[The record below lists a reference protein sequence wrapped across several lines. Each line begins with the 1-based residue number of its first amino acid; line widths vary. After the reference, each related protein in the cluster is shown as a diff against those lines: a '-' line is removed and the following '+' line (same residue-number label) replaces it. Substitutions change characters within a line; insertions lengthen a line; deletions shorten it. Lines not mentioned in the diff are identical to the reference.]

1 MYFVRTNLDV
11 DVIVTEL
18 QVPSSSDEEAGVGPK
33 RKRTIADA
41 NALFGFT
48 IERERERER
57 AVSLVKLAPVFL
69 FCFLIIPTC
78 SRGALGLTINYLLRF
93 TFPTF
98 IHPQHSIDSSQ
109 DSTHP
114 PYSLSTTTTT
124 YSRSVG

>member
-48 IERERERER
+48 IEREREREGG
-57 AVSLVKLAPVFL
+57 VFGQAGTGVLILL
-69 FCFLIIPTC
+69 FNNLNLQGSARIDSIEY
-78 SRGALGLTINYLLRF
+78 YLLRR
-93 TFPTF
+93 PTF

-114 PYSLSTTTTT
+114 PYSKYYFYYF

>member
-18 QVPSSSDEEAGVGPK
+18 QVPSSSEEAAK

-48 IERERERER
+48 IERERERERER

-78 SRGALGLTINYLLRF
+78 SRGALGLTLL
-93 TFPTF
+93 TF
-98 IHPQHSIDSSQ
+98 IYYVVQRSSIHNIQ
-109 DSTHP
+109 
-114 PYSLSTTTTT
+114 
-124 YSRSVG
+124 

>member
-11 DVIVTEL
+11 DVIVTKL
-18 QVPSSSDEEAGVGPK
+18 QVPSSSEEAGLGPK

-48 IERERERER
+48 IEREIERER
-57 AVSLVKLAPVFL
+57 AVSLVKLAPVFF
-69 FCFLIIPTC
+69 FCFLIISTC
-78 SRGALGLTINYLLRF
+78 RGALGIDSIDFYLLRR
-93 TFPTF
+93 PTF

-114 PYSLSTTTTT
+114 PYSKYYYYYLFKIG
-124 YSRSVG
+124 RLN

>member
-18 QVPSSSDEEAGVGPK
+18 QVPSSSEEAAK

-48 IERERERER
+48 IERERERERER

-69 FCFLIIPTC
+69 FCFLIISTC
-78 SRGALGLTINYLLRF
+78 RGALGIDSIDFYLLRR
-93 TFPTF
+93 PTF

-114 PYSLSTTTTT
+114 PYSKYYYYYLFKIG
-124 YSRSVG
+124 RLN

>member
-57 AVSLVKLAPVFL
+57 AVFLVKLAPVFL
-69 FCFLIIPTC
+69 FCFLIISTC
-78 SRGALGLTINYLLRF
+78 RGALGLTLLSIIYYVVQRSS
-93 TFPTF
+93 
-98 IHPQHSIDSSQ
+98 IHNIQ
-109 DSTHP
+109 
-114 PYSLSTTTTT
+114 
-124 YSRSVG
+124 